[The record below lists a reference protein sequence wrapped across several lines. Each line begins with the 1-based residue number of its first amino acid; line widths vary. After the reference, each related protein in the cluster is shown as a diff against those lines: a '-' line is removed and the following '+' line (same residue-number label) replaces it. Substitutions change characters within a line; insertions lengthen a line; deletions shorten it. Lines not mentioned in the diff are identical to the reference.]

1 MQKYISL
8 FFSVLLYL
16 TACKS
21 NDVPNGIIEEKEM
34 ISLLTDVHITDGAIY
49 SLPQIPDSLYKYG
62 RDKYVAVF
70 KKHHTTDDQF
80 QKSLKYYTTQ
90 PDRLQEMYN
99 KIDVIIKAK
108 IDSINQ
114 AQKKENDAKNKVDS
128 AARSKTNSIKHP
140 ADTIK
145 PVARKLNA
153 RARIDSMRQARKLA
167 TKARIDSVKRSAN
180 KTKQARKKFKNA
192 VSPQ

>member
-34 ISLLTDVHITDGAIY
+34 ISLLTDVHIVDGAIY
-49 SLPQIPDSLYKYG
+49 TVPQVSDSLYKYG
-62 RDKYVAVF
+62 RAKYVAVF
-70 KKHHTTDDQF
+70 KKYHTTDDQF

-99 KIDVIIKAK
+99 KIDAIIKAK
-108 IDSINQ
+108 IDSINK
-114 AQKKENDAKNKVDS
+114 AQKKENDAKNKIDS

-153 RARIDSMRQARKLA
+153 NARIDSIRQARKLA
-167 TKARIDSVKRSAN
+167 TKDRIDSVKRRAN

>member
-21 NDVPNGIIEEKEM
+21 NDVPDGIIKEKEM

-49 SLPQIPDSLYKYG
+49 TLPQIPDSLYKYG
-62 RDKYVAVF
+62 RAKYVAVF

-99 KIDVIIKAK
+99 KIDANIKAK
-108 IDSINQ
+108 IDSMNRPVKPPKPAVPKNIKSKTDT
-114 AQKKENDAKNKVDS
+114 AAKGKVDS
-128 AARSKTNSIKHP
+128 VKHP

-145 PVARKLNA
+145 PVSRKFNMKARM
-153 RARIDSMRQARKLA
+153 DSIRQARKLA
-167 TKARIDSVKRSAN
+167 AKARIDSAKRSAN
-180 KTKQARKKFKNA
+180 KIKKARKN
-192 VSPQ
+192 